1 MPAGRPANTLEPA
14 ALEVRMD
21 KIASELLVEQ
31 LADWSVD
38 TVFGLPGDVING
50 IMGVPLSRGYA
61 AGPDRRSFS
70 A

>member
-1 MPAGRPANTLEPA
+1 
-14 ALEVRMD
+14 MD

-38 TVFGLPGDVING
+38 TVFGLPGDGING